1 MERVHHFSTKLL
13 VIDALITTVL
23 TVGIISLTANGQS
36 SATTARL
43 TNLGA
48 IELTSPQLID
58 HMRHETSDGHVYW
71 LGAHSGFVYTV
82 NNAVWGTDWIEY
94 HQRGVS
100 AGQDPLAGA
109 RVRTFANADFF
120 RAHLEPLQASLL
132 TGVTT
137 PAGRHAAYDP
147 QKLDEVVVHF
157 PGERA
162 VAEVYF
168 SGTQSVQALI
178 AAADALVS
186 F

>member
-1 MERVHHFSTKLL
+1 MERVHHFSAKLM
-13 VIDALITTVL
+13 VIDALITTAL

-43 TNLGA
+43 TNLGV
-48 IELTSPQLID
+48 IELTSPQLIN
-58 HMRHETSDGHVYW
+58 HMTHDTSDGRVYW

-82 NNAVWGTDWIEY
+82 NNSVWGTHWIEY
-94 HQRGVS
+94 HQRSVG
-100 AGQDPLAGA
+100 AGEDLLAGV
-109 RVRTFANADFF
+109 RIRTFANADFF
-120 RAHLEPLQASLL
+120 RAHLEPLAASLL

-137 PAGRHAAYDP
+137 PTGRHAAYDP

-157 PGERA
+157 PGEQA

-168 SGTQSVQALI
+168 SGAQSVQTLI
-178 AAADALVS
+178 AITDALVS